1 MEEAARSECRR
12 TNDLHKAMSLSV
24 KPQEVLSVRT
34 VNQGDVSAI
43 ALGARMFHVK
53 QLSVPLR
60 HSRVH
65 DVQPPL
71 RAGNVA
77 APDASHPD
85 GEYQSE

>member
-53 QLSVPLR
+53 QLSVPR
-60 HSRVH
+60 RNGRAH
-65 DVQPPL
+65 DVSASL
-71 RAGNVA
+71 GTEHVSA
-77 APDASHPD
+77 ADALHRD
-85 GEYQSE
+85 GKPQSE